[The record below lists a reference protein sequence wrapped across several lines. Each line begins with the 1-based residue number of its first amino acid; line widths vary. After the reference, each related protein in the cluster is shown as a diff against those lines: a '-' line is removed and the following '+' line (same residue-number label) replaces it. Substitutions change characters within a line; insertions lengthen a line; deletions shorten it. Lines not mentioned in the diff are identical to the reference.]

1 MPRAYILSIESSHVV
16 ATRHNYYITR
26 IYAFLSLRSSEAG
39 LKALCAATDS
49 QISVYLNNQLKNKKQ
64 AHQQNAALALCSGL
78 LGVISKTR

>member
-1 MPRAYILSIESSHVV
+1 MPRAYISIIEISHVV
-16 ATRHNYYITR
+16 ASVH
-26 IYAFLSLRSSEAG
+26 SSRSSLTRRMQELLHNANTTF

-78 LGVISKTR
+78 LAII